1 MVKISAKFVSIF
13 TLVLSLTACSG
24 GKGDWPNLSDPV
36 ASPSERERDIV
47 RSEIPP
53 AIPTS
58 KPTPPTRPVLTGEA
72 SPAPNAD
79 PLPGTEAEASDLL
92 LAIKEALRDETLAY
106 RKAKAKIA
114 EAEEGDAV
122 QDAWFS
128 AQLALTRLSR
138 TASRLDTLIGL
149 EMPRIVAEASTE
161 AEIMERFVVGERQKL
176 FEAKP

>member
-1 MVKISAKFVSIF
+1 MVKISAKFVPVF
-13 TLVLSLTACSG
+13 TATLLLSACSG

-36 ASPSERERDIV
+36 PDPSEREREIV

-53 AIPTS
+53 SIPTS
-58 KPTPPTRPVLTGEA
+58 KPQPPVRPALSGGVA
-72 SPAPNAD
+72 PAPLSD
-79 PLPGTEAEASDLL
+79 PIPGTEKDASDLL
-92 LAIKEALRDETLAY
+92 LKIKEVLRDETLAY

-114 EAEEGDAV
+114 EAEEGDAQ

-138 TASRLDTLIGL
+138 TASRLDTLL
-149 EMPRIVAEASTE
+149 ALDMPRIVAEASAET
-161 AEIMERFVVGERQKL
+161 EIMERFVVGERQKL